1 MAVSQRT
8 DVGGQKPIFQRVC
21 GRELLSL
28 PQEALGAKTVATF
41 RKHALE
47 FSAPRSL
54 LEPRYHLITDDFNC
68 ALSNW
73 SSARPLRKL
82 FSTRQPSGAAAAFWV
97 RYTIFI
103 PTGRPQDAIGELWAV
118 VFNASTGRH
127 VVAKTE
133 VPFDRCTFSNDRFAV
148 GESPTSEL
156 APGVLVGRAGSS
168 TNSVMW
174 NLGYEGDAPPVFDLP
189 LDRYEASFP
198 KAKALVGVPMAH
210 VTGTKKEG
218 GEKLGGR

>member
-21 GRELLSL
+21 GMELLSL

-41 RKHALE
+41 RKHALKS
-47 FSAPRSL
+47 SAPRSL
-54 LEPRYHLITDDFNC
+54 LEPRYQLITDDFNC
-68 ALSNW
+68 ARYRTGQAPGHYESYFQRANHP
-73 SSARPLRKL
+73 AQPL
-82 FSTRQPSGAAAAFWV
+82 AFWV
-97 RYTIFI
+97 RYTIFS

-148 GESPTSEL
+148 RIADWSWLPEFWLG
-156 APGVLVGRAGSS
+156 APGRLQTALCGTWVTRATLRRFLIYLSID
-168 TNSVMW
+168 MK
-174 NLGYEGDAPPVFDLP
+174 L
-189 LDRYEASFP
+189 ASQ
-198 KAKALVGVPMAH
+198 KRRLLWASQWRISL
-210 VTGTKKEG
+210 E
-218 GEKLGGR
+218 R